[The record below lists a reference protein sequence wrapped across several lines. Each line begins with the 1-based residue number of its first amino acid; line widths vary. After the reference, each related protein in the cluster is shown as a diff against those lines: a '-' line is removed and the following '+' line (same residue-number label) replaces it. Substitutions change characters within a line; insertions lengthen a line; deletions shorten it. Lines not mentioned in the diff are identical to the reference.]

1 MYDVN
6 NKNQVLFEDQDV
18 QSVTGLSALPF
29 HSLHFHPTYHNLIM
43 TLSADGTTI
52 KVTSISKLF
61 QYRNLPSNNLSK
73 VYPIL

>member
-29 HSLHFHPTYHNLIM
+29 QSLHFHPTNHNLIM

-52 KVTSISKLF
+52 KVTSISKNCF
-61 QYRNLPSNNLSK
+61 NIAIYRLTISK